1 MRRNDLGHWNEFDYV
16 VVNDNFDH
24 ALEDLQA
31 IVENRGAH
39 LKSQRPEVAQFAAPA
54 ARDELAGNPQ
64 ACYIYNPSNGT
75 LSMARITVEDCL
87 QNEPNLFNL
96 VLLAA
101 KRARRLANGAE
112 ATVEWENDKPT
123 VVALREIA
131 AGNIT
136 LEMLEEPEEPAAV
149 APPPA
154 ELDMPADFRAPQLGL
169 GD

>member
-1 MRRNDLGHWNEFDYV
+1 
-16 VVNDNFDH
+16 
-24 ALEDLQA
+24 
-31 IVENRGAH
+31 
-39 LKSQRPEVAQFAAPA
+39 
-54 ARDELAGNPQ
+54 
-64 ACYIYNPSNGT
+64 
-75 LSMARITVEDCL
+75 MARITVEDCL

>member
-1 MRRNDLGHWNEFDYV
+1 
-16 VVNDNFDH
+16 
-24 ALEDLQA
+24 
-31 IVENRGAH
+31 
-39 LKSQRPEVAQFAAPA
+39 
-54 ARDELAGNPQ
+54 
-64 ACYIYNPSNGT
+64 
-75 LSMARITVEDCL
+75 MARITVEDCL

-136 LEMLEEPEEPAAV
+136 LEMLEEPEEPV
-149 APPPA
+149 QQVN
-154 ELDMPADFRAPQLGL
+154 ELEIPSDFRAPQLGL

>member
-1 MRRNDLGHWNEFDYV
+1 
-16 VVNDNFDH
+16 
-24 ALEDLQA
+24 
-31 IVENRGAH
+31 
-39 LKSQRPEVAQFAAPA
+39 
-54 ARDELAGNPQ
+54 
-64 ACYIYNPSNGT
+64 
-75 LSMARITVEDCL
+75 MARITVEDCL

-136 LEMLEEPEEPAAV
+136 IEMLEEPEEPLQQQPV
-149 APPPA
+149 S
-154 ELDMPADFRAPQLGL
+154 ELELPSDFRAPKLGL

>member
-1 MRRNDLGHWNEFDYV
+1 
-16 VVNDNFDH
+16 
-24 ALEDLQA
+24 
-31 IVENRGAH
+31 
-39 LKSQRPEVAQFAAPA
+39 
-54 ARDELAGNPQ
+54 
-64 ACYIYNPSNGT
+64 
-75 LSMARITVEDCL
+75 MARITVEDCL

-136 LEMLEEPEEPAAV
+136 LEMLEEPEEPP
-149 APPPA
+149 APPPVN
-154 ELDMPADFRAPQLGL
+154 ELEIPSDFRAPQLGL

>member
-1 MRRNDLGHWNEFDYV
+1 
-16 VVNDNFDH
+16 
-24 ALEDLQA
+24 
-31 IVENRGAH
+31 
-39 LKSQRPEVAQFAAPA
+39 
-54 ARDELAGNPQ
+54 
-64 ACYIYNPSNGT
+64 
-75 LSMARITVEDCL
+75 MARITVEDCL

-136 LEMLEEPEEPAAV
+136 LEMLEETEEPV
-149 APPPA
+149 QQQPIS
-154 ELDMPADFRAPQLGL
+154 ELDLPADFRAPQLGL

>member
-1 MRRNDLGHWNEFDYV
+1 
-16 VVNDNFDH
+16 
-24 ALEDLQA
+24 
-31 IVENRGAH
+31 
-39 LKSQRPEVAQFAAPA
+39 
-54 ARDELAGNPQ
+54 
-64 ACYIYNPSNGT
+64 
-75 LSMARITVEDCL
+75 MARITVEDCL

-136 LEMLEEPEEPAAV
+136 LEMLEEPEEPA
-149 APPPA
+149 PPPPTS
-154 ELDMPADFRAPQLGL
+154 ELDMPMDFRAPQFGL